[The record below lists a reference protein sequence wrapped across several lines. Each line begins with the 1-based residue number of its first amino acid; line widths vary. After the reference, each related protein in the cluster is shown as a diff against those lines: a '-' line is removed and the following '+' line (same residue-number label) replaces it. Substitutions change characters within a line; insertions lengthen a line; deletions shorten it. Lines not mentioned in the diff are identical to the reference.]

1 MRKHLKQFFQCPDC
15 KEIQVANQAYQ
26 NIVQQDYVRGARGEI
41 SIEMAFL
48 LIASH
53 PMEFSWMIDT
63 YGTTILGVNL
73 TSLDA
78 PKRTLGKPLKNTW
91 GSKELGPKSRTSSVW
106 IHAYWMQLDQ
116 SRCRMD
122 RGMISVRPVLLQ
134 VNKSDRPLEDLTFS
148 KGEVCDIQDFI
159 IGMEVF
165 DNYFFRF
172 DSQHSHT
179 HTLNFVD
186 PHWLN
191 TASET
196 EHT

>member
-1 MRKHLKQFFQCPDC
+1 
-15 KEIQVANQAYQ
+15 
-26 NIVQQDYVRGARGEI
+26 
-41 SIEMAFL
+41 
-48 LIASH
+48 
-53 PMEFSWMIDT
+53 
-63 YGTTILGVNL
+63 
-73 TSLDA
+73 
-78 PKRTLGKPLKNTW
+78 
-91 GSKELGPKSRTSSVW
+91 
-106 IHAYWMQLDQ
+106 
-116 SRCRMD
+116 MD

-186 PHWLN
+186 PH
-191 TASET
+191 
-196 EHT
+196 